1 MSLKETYMGL
11 ILGLIL
17 AFTGAMN
24 THAQEGID
32 SLPADTAVVD
42 STLSAQEPG
51 MLLSEYSRKILNRFD
66 KSPLMV
72 TILYIVILYSIVTMI
87 TLLIIILLNRRRIQ
101 REELLNE
108 YLLERYQ
115 LLLMNYLFDEEHQEL
130 AFLELDEVA
139 DNRVSRQVLINQMI
153 DLAVNLKGDIK
164 DEIQRLYLRL
174 GLKRDS
180 LEKAYSRKW
189 HQNVKGFRELA
200 FMNIREANDQ
210 IMKSINANNE
220 ILRMEAQ
227 IAMVRLADGNPYEF
241 LDVLEKPLS
250 LWEQVTLHELQI
262 QHNLD
267 VPDFKQWFSSENV
280 SVVMFSLEMIAWY
293 KQRGVGKEILELFE
307 HENVLIRNTAYKVCG
322 EIGLK
327 MALPAMVQRYPEE
340 TFTNKLEILQSF
352 AKVPDEKYLKFL
364 KSVLDTE
371 EDVQLQIEATKAMEN
386 TGEPGISMLIKLM
399 KSKSEYKNYQIIIR
413 HVLDGRIY

>member
-1 MSLKETYMGL
+1 MSLKETY
-11 ILGLIL
+11 LGLVLGLML
-17 AFTGAMN
+17 AATGTMN
-24 THAQEGID
+24 AQALEGMVPMSSD
-32 SLPADTAVVD
+32 SAVVD
-42 STLSAQEPG
+42 TTLSEQESVDV
-51 MLLSEYSRKILNRFD
+51 LSAYARGILTRFD
-66 KSPLMV
+66 KSPTLV
-72 TILYIVILYSIVTMI
+72 TILYIVILYSIVTLI
-87 TLLIIILLNRRRIQ
+87 TLLIIILLNRRRIE
-101 REELLNE
+101 REEILNE

-130 AFLELDEVA
+130 AFLELNEVA
-139 DNRVSRQVLINQMI
+139 DNHVSRQVLIDQMI
-153 DLAVNLKGDIK
+153 DLSVNLKGEIK
-164 DEIQRLYLRL
+164 EEIQKLYLRL

-200 FMNIREANDQ
+200 FMNIREANEQ
-210 IMKSINANNE
+210 IIKSLNANNE

-227 IAMVRLADGNPYEF
+227 IAMVRLSDGNPYEF
-241 LDVLEKPLS
+241 LNLLKKPLS

-267 VPDFKQWFSSENV
+267 VPDFKQWFSSDNI
-280 SVVMFSLEMIAWY
+280 SVVMFSLEMVAWY

-307 HENVLIRNTAYKVCG
+307 HENEQVRNISYKVCG

-327 MALPAMVQRYPEE
+327 MALPAMIRRYPEE
-340 TFTNKLEILQSF
+340 IFKNKLEILESF
-352 AKVPDEKYLKFL
+352 TKVSDEKHLKFL
-364 KSVLDTE
+364 KSVLDME

>member
-1 MSLKETYMGL
+1 MRIKLSYLCLG
-11 ILGLIL
+11 LGLII
-17 AFTGAMN
+17 ATAGAMK
-24 THAQEGID
+24 THAQEFSDLLPSD
-32 SLPADTAVVD
+32 STVVD
-42 STLSAQEPG
+42 STATAQEPG
-51 MLLSEYSRKILNRFD
+51 EVLSEYARRIVNRFE
-66 KSPLMV
+66 KSPLLV
-72 TILYIVILYSIVTMI
+72 TILYIVILYSIITLI
-87 TLLIIILLNRRRIQ
+87 TLLVIILLNRTRIQ
-101 REELLNE
+101 REAVLTE

-139 DNRVSRQVLINQMI
+139 DNRVNRQVLINQMI
-153 DLAVNLKGDIK
+153 DLSVNLKGEIK
-164 DEIQRLYLRL
+164 EEIQKLYLRL

-200 FMNIREANDQ
+200 FMNIREANEQ
-210 IMKSINANNE
+210 ILKKLNANNE

-227 IAMVRLADGNPYEF
+227 IAMVRLSDGNPYDF
-241 LDVLEKPLS
+241 LHLLKKPLS

-262 QHNLD
+262 QHNLE
-267 VPDFKQWFSSENV
+267 VPDFKQWFSSDNT
-280 SVVMFSLEMIAWY
+280 SVVIFALEMVAWY
-293 KQRGVGKEILELFE
+293 KQRGVGKELIELFE
-307 HENVLIRNTAYKVCG
+307 HENEEVRNTAFKVCG

-327 MALPAMVQRYPEE
+327 MVFPALVHRYPEE
-340 TFTNKLEILQSF
+340 TFKNKLEILLSF

-364 KSVLDTE
+364 KSVLDME
-371 EDVQLQIEATKAMEN
+371 EDVQLQIQATKAMEN

>member
-1 MSLKETYMGL
+1 MLAATGTMNAQALEGMVPMSS
-11 ILGLIL
+11 
-17 AFTGAMN
+17 
-24 THAQEGID
+24 D
-32 SLPADTAVVD
+32 SAVVD
-42 STLSAQEPG
+42 TTLSEQESVDA
-51 MLLSEYSRKILNRFD
+51 LSAYARGILTRFD
-66 KSPLMV
+66 KSPTLV
-72 TILYIVILYSIVTMI
+72 TILYIVILYSIVTLI

-101 REELLNE
+101 REEILNE

-130 AFLELDEVA
+130 AFLELNEVA
-139 DNRVSRQVLINQMI
+139 DNHVSRQVLIDQMI
-153 DLAVNLKGDIK
+153 DLSVNLKGEIK
-164 DEIQRLYLRL
+164 EEIQKLYLRL

-200 FMNIREANDQ
+200 FMNIREANEQ
-210 IMKSINANNE
+210 IIKSLNANNE

-227 IAMVRLADGNPYEF
+227 IAMVRLSDGNPYEF
-241 LDVLEKPLS
+241 LNLLKKPLS

-267 VPDFKQWFSSENV
+267 VPDFKQWFSSDNI

-307 HENVLIRNTAYKVCG
+307 HENEQVRNISYKVCG

-327 MALPAMVQRYPEE
+327 MALPAMIRRYPEE
-340 TFTNKLEILQSF
+340 IFKNKLKILEAF
-352 AKVPDEKYLKFL
+352 TKVSDEKHLKFL
-364 KSVLDTE
+364 KSVLDME

>member
-1 MSLKETYMGL
+1 MSLKKTYLGL
-11 ILGLIL
+11 ILGLLL

-32 SLPADTAVVD
+32 SLPSDSAVVD
-42 STLSAQEPG
+42 STQIALHPGEVLSDYARG
-51 MLLSEYSRKILNRFD
+51 ILIRFD
-66 KSPLMV
+66 KSPLLV
-72 TILYIVILYSIVTMI
+72 TILYIVILYSIVTLI
-87 TLLIIILLNRRRIQ
+87 TLLIIILLNRKRLQ
-101 REELLNE
+101 REQILNE

-130 AFLELDEVA
+130 AFLELNEVA

-153 DLAVNLKGDIK
+153 DLSVNLKGEIK
-164 DEIQRLYLRL
+164 EEIQKLYLRL

-210 IMKSINANNE
+210 ILKCVNANNE

-227 IAMVRLADGNPYEF
+227 IAMVRLADENPYEF

-250 LWEQVTLHELQI
+250 LLEQVTLHELQI
-262 QHNLD
+262 QHDLK
-267 VPDFKQWFSSENV
+267 VPEFKQWFGSDNI
-280 SVVMFSLEMIAWY
+280 SVVMFSLEMVAWY
-293 KQRGVGKEILELFE
+293 KQRGAGKEILGLFE
-307 HENVLIRNTAYKVCG
+307 HEDDQVRNTSYKACG

-327 MALPAMVQRYPEE
+327 MAFPAMIKRYPEE
-340 TFTNKLEILQSF
+340 IFNNKLEILQAFS
-352 AKVPDEKYLKFL
+352 KVPDERYLKFL